1 MWLALVVIA
10 LSPAQSFAAEEH
22 VALDIHAGQTYTLID
37 LDPDTPAEI
46 TFADHHPF
54 TLQCPAP
61 GSCIVL
67 GTEAGH
73 GSVRTGSKAG
83 ATIIY
88 DVRVSAVARPDEPLE
103 PGQIPQNTTT
113 GESSAAPL
121 NDDYNSAA
129 AEPATAHTEVSLVSE
144 APSSEKAHA
153 ANKV

>member
-1 MWLALVVIA
+1 LRLK
-10 LSPAQSFAAEEH
+10 STS
-22 VALDIHAGQTYTLID
+22 LDIHAGQTYTLID
-37 LDPDTPAEI
+37 LDPDTPV

-73 GSVRTGSKAG
+73 GSVRTVSKAG

-103 PGQIPQNTTT
+103 PGHTTEHYYRRKL
-113 GESSAAPL
+113 GRAAQ
-121 NDDYNSAA
+121 
-129 AEPATAHTEVSLVSE
+129 
-144 APSSEKAHA
+144 
-153 ANKV
+153 